1 VLKQPFLHER
11 EFGDDSFNAFL
22 ANPIFRFSLGQGD
35 LISPIDFSH
44 YPFIAAARRCPSTI
58 IAQDRSI
65 HPLWY
70 RNQGITHHIKAVA
83 LGLTDAQRSA
93 IYAINS
99 DAPVVAITG
108 APGTG
113 KTALPAVAASLRP
126 YTPRPQSPARLI
138 PSPPPKPIDT
148 KSTAAPA
155 SSTLVTS
162 RADTRRSPEPEPD
175 TESDDDYDDDDDD
188 TRSGPTRTVLVIT
201 KTVPAAEALG
211 DAFSRSDIFSPFLNW
226 CLLISRNTYG
236 QQKEKYD
243 PAKFPQRH
251 LWVPGLKKLTAKKIH
266 KAYKKRM
273 SSSAM

>member
-138 PSPPPKPIDT
+138 PSPPPNQLTPNPLQPPLRPPSSPREQILVE
-148 KSTAAPA
+148 APNLSLTPSQTTTTTTTTTTPVRGQHEP
-155 SSTLVTS
+155 SSLLRRLS
-162 RADTRRSPEPEPD
+162 RRPRP
-175 TESDDDYDDDDDD
+175 
-188 TRSGPTRTVLVIT
+188 
-201 KTVPAAEALG
+201 
-211 DAFSRSDIFSPFLNW
+211 
-226 CLLISRNTYG
+226 
-236 QQKEKYD
+236 
-243 PAKFPQRH
+243 
-251 LWVPGLKKLTAKKIH
+251 
-266 KAYKKRM
+266 
-273 SSSAM
+273 